1 MSDEIVCP
9 QCGTDEHLQGQRDG
23 DVVRVTCQQ
32 CALSWT
38 RDPRPRCEMCGV
50 QDEVLAIS
58 TPVKKN
64 VRGTQT
70 FIVGMRM
77 VYRCPLCLTRHNAA
91 TDDQQIPPSGNPLAN
106 GQTS

>member
-9 QCGTDEHLQGQRDG
+9 RCGTDEHLQGQRDG
-23 DVVRVTCQQ
+23 DFVLITCQQ

-58 TPVKKN
+58 TPIKKS

-70 FIVGMRM
+70 FIVGMKT
-77 VYRCPLCLTRHNAA
+77 VYRCPPCLTRHNAQ
-91 TDDQQIPPSGNPLAN
+91 TDDRESTPGVNPLAN
-106 GQTS
+106 DATS